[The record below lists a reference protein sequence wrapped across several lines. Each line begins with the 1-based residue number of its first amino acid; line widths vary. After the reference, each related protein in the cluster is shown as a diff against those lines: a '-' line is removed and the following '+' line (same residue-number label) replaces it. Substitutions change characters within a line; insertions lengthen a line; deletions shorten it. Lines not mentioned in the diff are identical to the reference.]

1 MRGPL
6 PGTKARAQA
15 RGCGGAGR
23 IDVGA
28 RGRREAR
35 GAGVLTERSAAER
48 ASTRRPEESLSA
60 WDRERP
66 RTRGRPAPQ
75 RRGAL
80 RGDTGRVKV
89 PRRLRRPRFEPG
101 FKDPSPKGSAADRG
115 LGSGPATGAEP
126 ASATEWPRSHIYIYI
141 PITHTSVLPPLT
153 PSGGKD
159 ASVCARA
166 GARDSNF
173 RGRMQAQTGDIA
185 HGIGVLKL
193 DIHHTRIWE

>member
-6 PGTKARAQA
+6 PGTRARARA
-15 RGCGGAGR
+15 RRCGGAGR

-35 GAGVLTERSAAER
+35 GAGVLTERSEAER

-75 RRGAL
+75 RRSAL

-101 FKDPSPKGSAADRG
+101 FKDPSPRGSEADRG
-115 LGSGPATGAEP
+115 LGSEPATGAETG
-126 ASATEWPRSHIYIYI
+126 SATEWPRSHIYIYSNH
-141 PITHTSVLPPLT
+141 THERPSPLT
-153 PSGGKD
+153 PSGGRTR
-159 ASVCARA
+159 VCVRA
-166 GARDSNF
+166 
-173 RGRMQAQTGDIA
+173 RGRVRLAPSGA
-185 HGIGVLKL
+185 HCKRKTVRLF
-193 DIHHTRIWE
+193 TE